1 MFFYIRVVRTN
12 LIALFFFSVSMCF
25 GQSSV
30 QEHSKLTL
38 SLPFKDGRIKIV
50 TQGYFGKYSH
60 QGEHALDFRLRKGEA
75 VFAAREGIVFDLKE
89 DEDRNFWKGI
99 KSFRAN
105 YVILKHVDGTF
116 TKYMHMQKEGV
127 LVSIGDT
134 IVRGQLIAQAGSTGN
149 STMSHLHL
157 VCYKINDKGEKETF
171 PTLFET
177 KKGIRELK
185 AWHIYRKPKQVQ
197 KN

>member
-1 MFFYIRVVRTN
+1 MRTILTS
-12 LIALFFFSVSMCF
+12 LIFFSAWYSF

-30 QEHSKLTL
+30 QEPSNLIL
-38 SLPFKDGRIKIV
+38 SLPFKEGKMRIV

-60 QGEHALDFRLRKGEA
+60 HGEHAIDFRLRKGEA
-75 VFAAREGIVFDLKE
+75 VFAAREGIVYDLKE

-99 KSFRAN
+99 KSYRAN
-105 YVILKHVDGTF
+105 FVILKHDDGTF
-116 TKYMHMQKEGV
+116 SKYMHMQKGGV
-127 LVSIGDT
+127 LVNVGDT
-134 IVRGQLIAQAGSTGN
+134 IVKGQLIAEAGSTGN

-157 VCYKINDKGEKETF
+157 VCYKINDKGQKETF

-177 KKGIRELK
+177 QKGTRELK
-185 AWHIYRKPKQVQ
+185 AWHVYRKPKQVQ